1 MKKLI
6 SFLLLILLFTL
17 EFTNLAY
24 GEEISTIPTIG
35 LVSMDHLGEREI
47 LSINS
52 TFDGEVQYQVFYTKK
67 SDVDNWFKVDL
78 IGFIDGW
85 TSPTTQY
92 NNYKIDIS
100 QLNLNTKDFRFAIRI
115 KKANSLGTLSNKWGS
130 YDSAYSFIASS
141 STAFLNNDTYRE
153 FSSKV
158 DVTID
163 KVWTIKLNAPI
174 EEITNLKIKVLDSL
188 GNIININSTIDAN
201 NKTEIK
207 VSPPKDGYV
216 QGQLYYLLIDTL
228 SSLNPNNLILEFK
241 IKEKPLINEALIK
254 ELLLKYKSRFELD
267 IINNPSKYNLQI
279 LYTEINRDKSNIPT
293 FTSYKYNVDAKKYF
307 YPASSVKLSASI
319 LSLDKINNLNL
330 SSLSKFSTMNIGAT
344 GYGQTSRNGES
355 ISSYTQKILTYSDND
370 SFSRLYEFLGQ
381 KYYNDTLVSKGYIG
395 SKIIHRLSGPSSYE
409 NNKYT
414 NPVSFYSGD
423 KKIYSEPLKYSGVSY
438 TNKGLTNLSIGLGE
452 MVNGTIVNAPKDFT
466 YKNYMCIDDLQN
478 MVKTVFFNSYMPKN
492 RQFNLTADDTTF
504 LKKYMKGTGSTDYK
518 YLVCG
523 ASSSIPSGVEIYN
536 KIGMAYG
543 QLTDNA
549 YIVDTNS
556 HKEFLLTATI
566 YVNSNGILN
575 DNIYDYY
582 SKGLPFLK
590 NLGLMFLDYNKN
602 K

>member
-1 MKKLI
+1 MKKFIL
-6 SFLLLILLFTL
+6 FLFLILLFTL
-17 EFTNLAY
+17 ELTNSVY
-24 GEEISTIPTIG
+24 GEDVSTIPTIS
-35 LVSMDHLGEREI
+35 LVSMDHIGEKEI

-67 SDVDNWFKVDL
+67 SDVDSWVKVDL
-78 IGFIDGW
+78 IDFIDGW
-85 TSPTTQY
+85 TSPTRSY

-100 QLNLNTKDFRFAIRI
+100 ELNLDTKNCRFAIRV
-115 KKANSLGTLSNKWGS
+115 KKANSLGALSNKWGS
-130 YDSAYSFIASS
+130 YDSAYSFISSASTS
-141 STAFLNNDTYRE
+141 FLNNGIYRE
-153 FSSKV
+153 FSSKF
-158 DVTID
+158 DVAID

-174 EEITNLKIKVLDSL
+174 DDITNLKIKVLDSL
-188 GNIININSTIDAN
+188 GNIINVKSTIDVS

-228 SSLNPNNLILEFK
+228 SSLTPNNLILEFK
-241 IKEKPLINEALIK
+241 IKDKPLINEALIK
-254 ELLLKYKSRFELD
+254 ELLQKYKSRFDLD

-319 LSLDKINNLNL
+319 LSLDKINNLKL
-330 SSLSKFSTMNIGAT
+330 SGLSKYTTMNIGAA

-355 ISSYTQKILTYSDND
+355 ISSYIQKILTYSDND

-381 KYYNDTLVSKGYIG
+381 KYYNDTLVSKGYTG

-414 NPVSFYSGD
+414 NPVIFYSGD
-423 KKIYSEPLKYSGVSY
+423 KKLYSEPLKYSSISY
-438 TNKGLTNLSIGLGE
+438 TNKGLTNLSIGLGQ
-452 MVNGTIVNAPKDFT
+452 VVSGTIVRSPMDFT
-466 YKNYMCIDDLQN
+466 YKNYMCIEDLQS

-492 RQFNLTADDTTF
+492 RQFNLTVDDTTF

-523 ASSSIPSGVEIYN
+523 ASTSIPSGVEIYN

-543 QLTDNA
+543 ELTDNA
-549 YIVDTNS
+549 YIVDTNT
-556 HKEFLLTATI
+556 HKEFLLTTTI

-582 SKGLPFLK
+582 TKGLPFLK